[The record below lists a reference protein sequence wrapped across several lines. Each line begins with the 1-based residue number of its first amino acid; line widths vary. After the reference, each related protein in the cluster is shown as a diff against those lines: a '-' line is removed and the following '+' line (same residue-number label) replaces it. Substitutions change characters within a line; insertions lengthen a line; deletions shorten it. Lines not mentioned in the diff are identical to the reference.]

1 MLIVLLEKHIDK
13 VGKENVV
20 QIVIDNGSNYKVV
33 GRILMERIPTLF
45 CTPCVAHGLDLTMED
60 TLKIYD

>member
-45 CTPCVAHGLDLTMED
+45 
-60 TLKIYD
+60 